1 MSDDPVTRILSAIER
16 LRAEVLTRIDRL
28 ESVSSGQADL
38 VPGVV
43 AHIQNVGDV
52 EGKFGDW
59 IGDRRSGRWIEGF
72 RITPPGDVTLEEL
85 LYRVVLGRDQLSP
98 WSPSGRFCGSEG
110 LALPLRGFCLTLRGQ
125 AAVNY
130 ECSYEATF
138 VDGSIIG
145 LTPGGQTC
153 AAATFAPLEE
163 FRMVLSQTCA
173 LFPTTPMI
181 LGG

>member
-28 ESVSSGQADL
+28 ESVSIGHAGL
-38 VPGVV
+38 VSEIV

-52 EGKFGDW
+52 EGRFGDW
-59 IGDRRSGRWIEGF
+59 IGDRHSGRWIEGF
-72 RITPPGDVTLEEL
+72 RITPSETVVFEEL

-98 WSPSGRFCGSEG
+98 WSPAGRFCGSEG
-110 LALPLRGFCLTLRGQ
+110 IAVPLRGFCVTLRGP
-125 AAVNY
+125 AAANY

-145 LTPGGQTC
+145 LTPGGRTC
-153 AAATFAPLEE
+153 AAATLAPLEA
-163 FRMVLSQTCA
+163 FRINLRPLA
-173 LFPTTPMI
+173 R
-181 LGG
+181 